1 MPLHSGGCDT
11 PPHEAHGGCVRR
23 VDDYSTSDRMVGGDE
38 IILFR
43 ILKNVSDGRFFVR
56 ISASCMS
63 VGQYLMDVMPSDSR
77 SRR

>member
-1 MPLHSGGCDT
+1 
-11 PPHEAHGGCVRR
+11 
-23 VDDYSTSDRMVGGDE
+23 MVGGDE

-63 VGQYLMDVMPSDSR
+63 VEQYLMDVMPSDSR